1 MTLDK
6 ESLRSSLKLRDDLAE
21 VIGGY
26 LESVNNTLAGDV
38 DASEF
43 AEYLIR
49 NNWVDLEGY

>member
-21 VIGGY
+21 VIGDY
-26 LESVNNTLAGDV
+26 LESVNSTLAGDV
-38 DASEF
+38 DSSEF

-49 NNWVDLEGY
+49 NNWVNLEGY

>member
-21 VIGGY
+21 VLGEY
-26 LESVNNTLAGDV
+26 LESVNSTLAGDV